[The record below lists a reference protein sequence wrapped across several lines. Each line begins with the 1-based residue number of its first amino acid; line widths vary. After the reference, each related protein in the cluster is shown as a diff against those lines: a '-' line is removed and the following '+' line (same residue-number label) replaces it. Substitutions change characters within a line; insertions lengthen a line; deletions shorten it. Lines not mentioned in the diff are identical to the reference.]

1 MEADAFHF
9 FRNIMEILRA
19 VDVAE
24 DTVPD
29 AVFFHEREN
38 AQGAPL
44 LIIRRIMEHADDAA
58 GALLFRQLDA
68 PQEAAFL
75 AAQDRLVVFREIA
88 GRFRD
93 PAPRAGQSDRADHDD
108 IVVKKFKSAAGGFRH
123 LCHRIPPVIVIAPD
137 DDLSAGERGDPHQV
151 GQRFGE
157 APAPG
162 QVARENDCI
171 FRADRGEPRG
181 ADLFPM
187 AFPVAAENIHG
198 FGRRIAGE
206 VKITECVK
214 FHGNILIPRSTGK
227 NEAYRGC
234 IFCCRCPRP
243 A

>member
-9 FRNIMEILRA
+9 FRDIMEILRA

-29 AVFFHEREN
+29 AVFFHEREH

-68 PQEAAFL
+68 PQETAFL

-108 IVVKKFKSAAGGFRH
+108 IVVKKFKGAAGGLAVLHGLFNKSPH
-123 LCHRIPPVIVIAPD
+123 LLIRGSGISAVDAGDGTILPSPGEQRLQPV
-137 DDLSAGERGDPHQV
+137 DLILRRKSRV
-151 GQRFGE
+151 G
-157 APAPG
+157 A
-162 QVARENDCI
+162 
-171 FRADRGEPRG
+171 
-181 ADLFPM
+181 
-187 AFPVAAENIHG
+187 AFPG
-198 FGRRIAGE
+198 
-206 VKITECVK
+206 T
-214 FHGNILIPRSTGK
+214 
-227 NEAYRGC
+227 
-234 IFCCRCPRP
+234 
-243 A
+243 